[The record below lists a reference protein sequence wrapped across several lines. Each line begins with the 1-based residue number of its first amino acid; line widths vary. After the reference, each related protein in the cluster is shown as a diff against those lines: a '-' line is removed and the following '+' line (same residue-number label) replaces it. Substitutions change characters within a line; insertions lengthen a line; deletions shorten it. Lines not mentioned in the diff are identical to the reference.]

1 MKLLLAAAL
10 AIIASRGAASQ
21 AVDPSPCESLPREAL
36 EQRAQE
42 SLLQLLASESGQPV
56 NELRRRFEGDPAEY
70 TIDVTGQ
77 CGSLALIYGP
87 TRYAPGDDRMFKL
100 ADDGSI
106 ESERIEMLERLHR
119 KRLADIARK
128 VEQLAALL
136 TDGYAELCEQKDN
149 VRFGI
154 LLPDQGHAAVAVFSL
169 EGFRKSNSHNDYL
182 AVFAHV
188 VNETG
193 ELDDPHEPYRL
204 LDVMRIGGKGWR
216 SFTNA
221 PVSIEQGLITL
232 ESFDYAPSD
241 ALCCPSLPSTT
252 RFRFEDGRLQEM
264 PPVQSRVPPE
274 LGFWLKDGWQSA
286 RDQDDCIDAEF
297 WTPHLHALQ
306 PLKVC
311 THRLNLAVTTSQR
324 EHCESGRYLVNPAS
338 SWLPVDSGTE
348 TFLLE
353 AESGNVRF
361 EFCSS
366 E

>member
-1 MKLLLAAAL
+1 MPLTTRHNATIEGALLNTFERSPVKLLMAAAL
-10 AIIASRGAASQ
+10 AISASRGAASQ

-56 NELRRRFEGDPAEY
+56 EALRARFAGDPP
-70 TIDVTGQ
+70 THTMDVSGQ

-87 TRYAPGDDRMFKL
+87 TRHAPGDDRLFKL

-106 ESERIEMLERLHR
+106 ESERMEMLERMHR

-149 VRFGI
+149 VGFGS

-169 EGFRKSNSHNDYL
+169 EGFRKSNSHNEYL

-204 LDVMRIGGKGWR
+204 LDVTQIGGKGWR
-216 SFTNA
+216 SFPNT
-221 PVSIEQGLITL
+221 PVSIEAGVISLEGLK
-232 ESFDYAPSD
+232 YAESD
-241 ALCCPSLPSTT
+241 ALCCPSLPFTT
-252 RFRFEDGRLQEM
+252 RFRFENGRLSELT
-264 PPVQSRVPPE
+264 SALATAEPE
-274 LGFWLKDGWQSA
+274 VE
-286 RDQDDCIDAEF
+286 R
-297 WTPHLHALQ
+297 
-306 PLKVC
+306 
-311 THRLNLAVTTSQR
+311 
-324 EHCESGRYLVNPAS
+324 
-338 SWLPVDSGTE
+338 
-348 TFLLE
+348 
-353 AESGNVRF
+353 
-361 EFCSS
+361 
-366 E
+366 